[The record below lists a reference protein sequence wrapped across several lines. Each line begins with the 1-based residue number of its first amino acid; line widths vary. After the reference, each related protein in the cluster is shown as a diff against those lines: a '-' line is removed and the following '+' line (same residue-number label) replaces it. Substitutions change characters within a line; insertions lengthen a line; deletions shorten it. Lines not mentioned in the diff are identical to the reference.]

1 MNKKFDIIVY
11 GATGFTGS
19 LCVKYLQK
27 NYPDLR
33 WGIAGRNQ
41 EKLEALSKKLGLNC
55 EIFIADGN
63 DLPALNEITKQ
74 TKVVL
79 TTAGPFHKYGS
90 NLVASCV
97 TNSTH
102 YVDITGEKFWVKE
115 MIEKHHE
122 EAKKKGVRII
132 PSCGYDSV
140 PSDLGCFFA
149 AKSFDKAISSIHS
162 FHTWKGEASGGTI
175 ETMFLSRK
183 AAANKSSFGKFALN
197 PSGAVSKKQ
206 KEVPKMVR
214 KKKEGRTWWPVF

>member
-19 LCVKYLQK
+19 LCVKYLK
-27 NYPDLR
+27 ENYSGLT

-41 EKLEALSKKLGLNC
+41 EKLEALSKKLGLSC

-90 NLVASCV
+90 KLVASCV

-102 YVDITGEKFWVKE
+102 YVDITGENFWVKE
-115 MIEKHHE
+115 MI
-122 EAKKKGVRII
+122 
-132 PSCGYDSV
+132 
-140 PSDLGCFFA
+140 
-149 AKSFDKAISSIHS
+149 
-162 FHTWKGEASGGTI
+162 
-175 ETMFLSRK
+175 
-183 AAANKSSFGKFALN
+183 
-197 PSGAVSKKQ
+197 
-206 KEVPKMVR
+206 
-214 KKKEGRTWWPVF
+214 